1 MKKDKNIGLFI
12 VIVSFLIIV
21 GGCKN
26 TATTNEK
33 MSSNSHY
40 SEEEIVIPENIKNVN
55 DIVFN
60 ENGDI
65 LLSEVDS
72 SETQGSLWKYSK
84 KEKQWEQMLVLME
97 LLKEQVSMEGLTLST
112 QINANGEILCII
124 KPKDEKSTA
133 ATRFFLVDKDQSVKE
148 LIKLKN
154 IVKEKKINTI
164 TFYDSTYLLATN
176 FDGNSY
182 LVDFKTENIQSSFQ
196 VGSGMIQSITGDGK
210 NIVVLTGDHK
220 IKSYDINSGKQIE
233 NKSEIYKKM
242 SKEFETNNG
251 MYGKSEL
258 IQSNS
263 EFYLVNGNGVSR
275 YKNEDNTIILDGNN
289 TVFGNTDSL
298 LIKAFKNEQNQNI
311 FAWVN
316 ESEKNKIFKYQ
327 YSKNEIKK
335 KETLTVYSIYE
346 NTNVRNM
353 INKFSRANTNIEINY
368 VVGMNEKG
376 SKTESEAIKNLN
388 TEILSNNSPDVII
401 LDGLDEKAYI
411 EKDLLAN
418 ISSIAANEQLI
429 PAATEG
435 YSRQNKVYAIA
446 MKAAIPI
453 FVQKG
458 EKLDVTN
465 DAQKLV
471 SQLKEVKPNGK
482 INILDPASRY
492 NTISILYR
500 MSFNKENKIDK
511 KSVEQF
517 YSILK
522 DINEVE
528 QKGIQNPE
536 GDGRA
541 INDISSTM
549 LSFESYNTLLREE
562 EMYGFD
568 YLTSIE
574 SLRESIYFKQL
585 SIDTNFLEDKN
596 GVMYVPESII
606 AIPKKSTK
614 KDKAE
619 KFIKEIIS
627 KEYQVTNSYEGIP
640 TNLEAVSIM
649 LKALEPI
656 QISIDSHNHTENEVE
671 HETEEVNF
679 NVDGLSEV
687 EQKGVEKMLKELK
700 SMSADDIAVKR
711 LIIDEGQRILDNKVS
726 VDEAVKKVTNKLTI
740 YNSEK

>member
-562 EMYGFD
+562 GMYGFD